1 MRNKGLK
8 REQALARAH
17 QGLSSIGQP
26 IQPYFPSPSSPLLCP
41 CPRSLLACMI
51 LEAGEPECQGLCVCV
66 CVYRSVRDS
75 VCVCVCWGLGR
86 AGNISPYL
94 GPPFTGC
101 CGPQRINGAEAT
113 HFLWRQAAPHS
124 PPLLAALISGSSA
137 SPIRRRLLGPSAHL
151 PQPPISPFFASW
163 RLESLAGLGS

>member
-1 MRNKGLK
+1 M
-8 REQALARAH
+8 
-17 QGLSSIGQP
+17 LSSIGQP

-51 LEAGEPECQGLCVCV
+51 LEAREPGVSGTVCVCV
-66 CVYRSVRDS
+66 CVCVW
-75 VCVCVCWGLGR
+75 VCVCWGLGR

-101 CGPQRINGAEAT
+101 RGPQRINGAEAT

-124 PPLLAALISGSSA
+124 PPLLAALISGSSV
-137 SPIRRRLLGPSAHL
+137 SPIRRRPLGPSSHPPHL
-151 PQPPISPFFASW
+151 TFLCL
-163 RLESLAGLGS
+163 LEAEKLGRTGIMQV